1 MGKMKTLIEGLKGG
15 VRRKLEALPPKA
27 RLGIVL
33 TAFALFAVL
42 CLYMTVTAIAGF
54 GKGNGAFA
62 VLCLYMTVTA
72 IAGFGKGNGA
82 MEIRHIEKLDLP
94 VQENMN
100 LYNNVYGKGTEEE

>member
-1 MGKMKTLIEGLKGG
+1 MGKMKTLIEKYTTNFKKELRG
-15 VRRKLEALPPKA
+15 KLEALPPKA

-54 GKGNGAFA
+54 GKGNGA
-62 VLCLYMTVTA
+62 
-72 IAGFGKGNGA
+72 

-94 VQENMN
+94 MQESMN

>member
-1 MGKMKTLIEGLKGG
+1 MGKMKNLIEKYTTNYKKELRG
-15 VRRKLEALPPKA
+15 KLEALPPKA

-54 GKGNGAFA
+54 GKGNGA
-62 VLCLYMTVTA
+62 
-72 IAGFGKGNGA
+72 

-94 VQENMN
+94 MQESMN

>member
-1 MGKMKTLIEGLKGG
+1 MGKMKNLIEKYTSNFKKELRG
-15 VRRKLEALPPKA
+15 KLEALPPKA

-54 GKGNGAFA
+54 GKGNGA
-62 VLCLYMTVTA
+62 
-72 IAGFGKGNGA
+72 

-94 VQENMN
+94 MQESMN

>member
-1 MGKMKTLIEGLKGG
+1 MGKMKNLIEKYNTNFKKELRG
-15 VRRKLEALPPKA
+15 KLEALPPKA

-54 GKGNGAFA
+54 GKGNGA
-62 VLCLYMTVTA
+62 
-72 IAGFGKGNGA
+72 

-94 VQENMN
+94 MQESMN